1 MVVHPAPLRAELVDA
16 DGEPVSVSGRGLLTA
31 APCRLSVEKSPW
43 SAVTAWAGPW
53 PSDER
58 WWSRSRRR
66 SARLQAVTGTAAHLL
81 LVERGRWWVEATYG

>member
-1 MVVHPAPLRAELVDA
+1 
-16 DGEPVSVSGRGLLTA
+16 VSVSGRGLLTA
-31 APCRLSVEKSPW
+31 TPDRLSVDQSPW
-43 SAVTAWAGPW
+43 TAVTAWAGPW

-66 SARLQAVTGTAAHLL
+66 SARMQAVTGAEAHLL